1 MEYQW
6 FAFSDECMKQAFDLR
21 KEVFVEEQGFA
32 LEDEMD
38 AQDQTSLHVLGIT
51 EQGPVCCA
59 RIFWQE
65 PGVLHVGRV
74 CVRRSCRGQGVGRG
88 LMEEILRKAG
98 ELGARRAE
106 LGAQCGKEGFYE
118 TLGFSPFGN
127 RFLDAGAWHIAM
139 GRDLREPLRGR
150 NG

>member
-6 FAFSDECMKQAFDLR
+6 FAFSDERMKQAFDLR

-74 CVRRSCRGQGVGRG
+74 CSAQLPGTRGRP
-88 LMEEILRKAG
+88 R
-98 ELGARRAE
+98 
-106 LGAQCGKEGFYE
+106 
-118 TLGFSPFGN
+118 P
-127 RFLDAGAWHIAM
+127 D
-139 GRDLREPLRGR
+139 GRDFAQSRRIVRTAGR
-150 NG
+150 VGGSVRQGRLL